1 MTHYQCPI
9 CGQEQSF
16 QDEKEYGFCQR
27 CGTKLLLRQSSI
39 PPAEIREE
47 QPAEPETSP
56 FQAASPQPASPQ
68 PSQPSVLPAEPQMTE
83 EQILEEALEEQE
95 DKRSTLKAWLTGLLA
110 AALIL
115 GAVAC
120 AVIFWIKP
128 AAAYKLNMTRHE
140 NGQYLEAIEGF
151 QALGDFRDSRH
162 MVDVCRLDKA
172 LWELRVGRLA
182 DSALS
187 LASIEDPNLDTS
199 AYDTIAETRIQRALM
214 GELDYDTAL
223 KDLSLLPKGRTGDV
237 DSSFL
242 YAFSQ
247 TLADKNYERAAWAL
261 DAFEPYISG
270 RSKAETMVL
279 EEMVTLMDS
288 GRYQDAADLNLH
300 FASLLADPEADVMAR
315 FEEFIAANEFFRA
328 AALLDVFQDK
338 VEDHQFFE
346 DYLEEKLD
354 DLLQEAKDDKA
365 VELCYAFEHYKDLY
379 PLLQEKSSKLLADSA
394 KKQDWSRLNTLL
406 ESFAPYND
414 KLSQE
419 VEDLYATYLKE
430 ESFQK
435 AEALWEHVD
444 SPLFDKKAWEYDL
457 AKALLQ
463 AEELDKAEIHFKA
476 LGDYKDSQD
485 IVTEILY
492 QQILKLW
499 DEGKNEEAEELIK
512 GLGSSQMAEEITKEA
527 KLRSVIRTME
537 KELMEPEEFTNAYTT
552 LHSIRTHKGA
562 AEKLVELLEMWAD
575 VIMQSQDRRPYLEA
589 MSGMGFISAKNRSH
603 ICQYVIEKTEP
614 LAGRKKDGAAWTLKD
629 KWVPYN
635 VYRFLEQVSD
645 DTGVTRAFIQY
656 AMSIDKTE
664 VELEVTDIWYLW
676 DVRED
681 VRELSSSN
689 EYLVVFLS
697 GVWKTA
703 DGKAVLE
710 VTKKNKVNTVLYN
723 VPPVKQDGK
732 ITASV
737 FGLTGPKGRLC
748 DIKIIDYNTIEL
760 TNVSD
765 GKTYS
770 MTRP

>member
-1 MTHYQCPI
+1 MNRNM
-9 CGQEQSF
+9 
-16 QDEKEYGFCQR
+16 DEKKG
-27 CGTKLLLRQSSI
+27 LLTAL
-39 PPAEIREE
+39 AE
-47 QPAEPETSP
+47 
-56 FQAASPQPASPQ
+56 
-68 PSQPSVLPAEPQMTE
+68 
-83 EQILEEALEEQE
+83 
-95 DKRSTLKAWLTGLLA
+95 TLK
-110 AALIL
+110 
-115 GAVAC
+115 
-120 AVIFWIKP
+120 
-128 AAAYKLNMTRHE
+128 
-140 NGQYLEAIEGF
+140 QYEMIQTDDKESQAI
-151 QALGDFRDSRH
+151 A
-162 MVDVCRLDKA
+162 
-172 LWELRVGRLA
+172 
-182 DSALS
+182 
-187 LASIEDPNLDTS
+187 
-199 AYDTIAETRIQRALM
+199 
-214 GELDYDTAL
+214 
-223 KDLSLLPKGRTGDV
+223 
-237 DSSFL
+237 
-242 YAFSQ
+242 
-247 TLADKNYERAAWAL
+247 
-261 DAFEPYISG
+261 
-270 RSKAETMVL
+270 
-279 EEMVTLMDS
+279 
-288 GRYQDAADLNLH
+288 
-300 FASLLADPEADVMAR
+300 
-315 FEEFIAANEFFRA
+315 
-328 AALLDVFQDK
+328 
-338 VEDHQFFE
+338 
-346 DYLEEKLD
+346 LEEKLD